1 MVTAEWN
8 NCNEAIQPQSE
19 GRIWEMCCLRF
30 CAYIMFIMATF
41 AHENNPTHDGSTS
54 DGNRSCYD
62 SEIDFHLMDKNYDS
76 KYWPFYERIE
86 ECLQHLDP
94 NDEAAKYVPHPCAY
108 EIAVGLKLIDLK
120 DINVAENLIFM
131 EIAYMEEW
139 IDKRIWLPT
148 VMNPMCTS
156 AENLRSV
163 LYLEPIQYYRA
174 RIWSPDFYIRGC
186 LGSRIS
192 KVIKS
197 SEALVLHQNKRIE
210 NIITLHMVLMCPM
223 DFQYY
228 PFDEQTCNFTIE
240 SYGIFHKRIAIVW
253 SQSGVELLP
262 AFSLEGY
269 EVDVVQQNPSVIKYG
284 GYVFPQLKA
293 TLNFRRTRTKYI
305 LLIYVPS
312 MLHFVIAWLAFFL
325 PKEVSQGRCIINC
338 STTLSLVS
346 MLSVYTRNSPHGG
359 YVKVMDIWCYFSILF
374 QFVCTLDAMIDTR
387 LLYMAGNVKRNPL
400 EGGTRRI
407 WQLVTDTSHWLGNE
421 VRLVRSRDEG
431 RGFDDTARDIRRLTH
446 VSDTRKVAT
455 GQRSAGA
462 GGAETLRHSYRAS
475 LRYYRF
481 LRLLV
486 AYQEWSQYICL
497 AWYLVFLL
505 GYYVLCVP

>member
-1 MVTAEWN
+1 M
-8 NCNEAIQPQSE
+8 
-19 GRIWEMCCLRF
+19 L
-30 CAYIMFIMATF
+30 MFGFLICILLISDIFGQNDNRTDNSPAKKG
-41 AHENNPTHDGSTS
+41 NGS
-54 DGNRSCYD
+54 CFD
-62 SEIDFHLMDKNYDS
+62 SKLDFHLVDEKYDS
-76 KYWPFYERIE
+76 KFWPSYEKVEKCI
-86 ECLQHLDP
+86 QDLDP
-94 NDEAAKYVPHPCAY
+94 SDESANQVPHPCAY
-108 EIAVGLKLIDLK
+108 KIFIGLKLIDLK
-120 DINVAENLIFM
+120 DVSLAENLISM

-139 IDKRIWLPT
+139 VDDRIKLPSI
-148 VMNPMCTS
+148 MNPMCTS
-156 AENLRSV
+156 ADELRSV
-163 LYLEPIQYYRA
+163 IFLEPLHYYRGM
-174 RIWSPDFYIRGC
+174 IWSPDFYIRGC

-192 KVIKS
+192 SVIKS
-197 SEALVLHQNKRIE
+197 SEALILHSNKMID
-210 NIITLHMVLMCPM
+210 NLVTMHMVLMCPM

-240 SYGIFHKRIAIVW
+240 SYGSFHKRIAIVW
-253 SQSGVELLP
+253 LP
-262 AFSLEGY
+262 TGLEKLPEFRLEGY
-269 EVDVVQQNPSVIKYG
+269 EVDVVQQSPSVIEYG

-293 TLNFRRTRTKYI
+293 TFIFRRIRIKYV

-387 LLYMAGNVKRNPL
+387 LLYMAGNIKRNPV
-400 EGGTRRI
+400 ESGTRRV
-407 WQLVTDTSHWLGNE
+407 WRLVTDTSHWLGKE
-421 VRLVRSRDEG
+421 TRLVRSRDEG

-446 VSDTRKVAT
+446 TSRLQTT
-455 GQRSAGA
+455 SAHGPIQPA
-462 GGAETLRHSYRAS
+462 GGKSASYRAS

-481 LRLLV
+481 LRMLV

-497 AWYLVFLL
+497 AWYIVFLL
-505 GYYVLCVP
+505 AYYVLCVP